1 MQHFVAVV
9 AAPVG
14 ASHFH
19 QFEVLE
25 LASARY
31 VGATAEVFKGALAV
45 QADVFIGR
53 TAGNDLG
60 LVVLAHVFEIGNR
73 VITRQNAAHH
83 GLVFVGELGHALF
96 DGYQV
101 FRRETA
107 AERKV
112 IKKAVFDHWANSD
125 LRLWKKFFDRIR
137 QQMRG
142 GMANNF

>member
-1 MQHFVAVV
+1 MIT
-9 AAPVG
+9 APVG
-14 ASHFH
+14 SSDFH
-19 QFEVLE
+19 QFEVFE
-25 LASARY
+25 LAGARY
-31 VGATAEVFKGALAV
+31 VGATAEVFKGAFAV
-45 QADVFIGR
+45 KADVFIGR
-53 TAGNDLG
+53 NAGDDLG
-60 LVVLAHVFEIGNR
+60 LVMLAHVFEIDNR

-125 LRLWKKFFDRIR
+125 LRLWKKFFDGIG